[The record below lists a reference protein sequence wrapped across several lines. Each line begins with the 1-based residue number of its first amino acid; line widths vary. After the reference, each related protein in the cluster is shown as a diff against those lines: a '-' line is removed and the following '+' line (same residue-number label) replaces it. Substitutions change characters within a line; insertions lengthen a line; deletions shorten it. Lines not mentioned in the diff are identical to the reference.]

1 MTSTTVQCRPEGPP
15 IAAPMRPDGQPYRFE
30 MIHDGGRRRT
40 YADDFTELAA
50 ALIPGYAGLDG
61 ELAQAKARI
70 RHAVSVQVAT
80 QAAINVKM
88 GTASCT
94 PEEGAVL
101 TADRAVPPAV
111 AQWAAPVPLV
121 LVDSFYAPFTAMSRP
136 VAQTPGRI
144 FWLSPGTESDHLRAL
159 AALGVITLSEHRPAD
174 PANGS

>member
-1 MTSTTVQCRPEGPP
+1 MNPRTVQCRPEGPP
-15 IAAPMRPDGQPYRFE
+15 AAAPVRPDGRPYRFE
-30 MIHDGGRRRT
+30 MIHDGGWRRT
-40 YADDFTELAA
+40 YADDYTELAA

-61 ELAQAKARI
+61 ELARVKARI

-80 QAAINVKM
+80 QAEINLTM

-94 PEEGAVL
+94 PAEREVL

-121 LVDSFYAPFTAMSRP
+121 LVDAFYAPFTATPRP

-144 FWLSPGTESDHLRAL
+144 FWLSPGTEPDHLRAL
-159 AALGVITLSEHRPAD
+159 AALGVITLSENRPASD
-174 PANGS
+174 